1 MIPMQRTVLK
11 RKAVLHIPQMAWENG
26 ELVDIDLAGALEELL
41 ENLAEAGVTS
51 LYQTQA
57 TGYYKGRSYPEML
70 FTVFGIAETTAAV
83 HIFEAWNKKHKG
95 ILKQEAFAYELDER
109 LFVYQY

>member
-1 MIPMQRTVLK
+1 MQRKILK
-11 RKAVLHIPQMAWENG
+11 RKAVLHIPQMALENG

-41 ENLAEAGVTS
+41 ANLAEAGVTS

-57 TGYYKGRSYPEML
+57 TGYYNGRSYPEAL
-70 FTVFGIAETTAAV
+70 FTIFGVAETTAAV
-83 HIFEAWNKKHKG
+83 HIFTAWNKEYKG
-95 ILKQEAFAYELDER
+95 ILKQEAFAYELDDR